1 MAALSPC
8 DSTSATTAQT
18 LSALGEER
26 GQTCLHEELTV
37 SRGTRKKQ
45 GPAKVPELQG
55 ATNSVSDPSLCG
67 ADVERAHGHI
77 HAAPRCEEHTDAPAD
92 HKQFQLRATFSCF
105 PRYFPYTYK
114 DVLHKDQLCTNFD
127 ISCTFSY
134 GEKILQKCTLY
145 IAFR

>member
-55 ATNSVSDPSLCG
+55 ELQSFLSCKEPQT
-67 ADVERAHGHI
+67 
-77 HAAPRCEEHTDAPAD
+77 
-92 HKQFQLRATFSCF
+92 QFQIPLSVELMLQGHMGISMLRRGVKST
-105 PRYFPYTYK
+105 
-114 DVLHKDQLCTNFD
+114 LCL
-127 ISCTFSY
+127 S
-134 GEKILQKCTLY
+134 
-145 IAFR
+145 